1 MTRLEARWGS
11 LTDAM
16 SSSGNVPWRRPRPV
30 TWLAITAAAL
40 LLAVAAA
47 AAAGAMRTLGV
58 PFPGLFVDPYAA
70 FSNVSMQSWDLD
82 GVPLK
87 YPDSLVAIEGQPLPR
102 DVPFPSR
109 PAAARFAALMQTGA
123 TQVRL
128 TFSTTEGP
136 REVTRPLLKL
146 GTHEVGFF
154 FGFYA
159 VVALFLLWTG
169 GMVLLMSGHRPG
181 ARAYAAWT
189 VGAYLLFLT
198 FYDYHTTAR
207 FPAAF
212 SLGGVGF
219 DLGFLWLAYA
229 FPEPP
234 KRGRRELRAALLVVT
249 AWGLGAAVWMGVSP
263 WLGHDASTTRLV
275 VGRGVPVSMAVMLV
289 SILLRLGRGIGRERA
304 ELLSAAWGLAAAPAT
319 LAVGFFIALASGSGV
334 VHLFVPF
341 VIPLLPLSIGFA
353 LVRHNILETDVVL
366 SRRLLA
372 GPIVLASLGGTLL
385 AWLALRL
392 LVREGVET
400 WLPTLLSMPV
410 LLGGLIAFNRFS
422 LWLFFPAAAQFRP
435 SIEQL
440 SDQLS
445 SLHELSAIRQ
455 AVETVVSRWLPT
467 SGPVR
472 VLDARELSLVPS
484 LPENTQE
491 RLNVGQYVWTLD
503 TPWQRMLVVPM
514 RSLARLRGV
523 LVLPPKHRSALYTS
537 EDLTLL
543 ATIASLGAVSL
554 HHAEALKELEALR
567 RSDVEATRDD
577 KRFTLGLLG
586 AELSHEIAYPL
597 NFFRYLLKRSSK
609 GHALEP
615 QDVEIGSEEVA
626 RLERMLVTLRKLK
639 SPGPQLAPVPLVGP
653 LNRALELIRESLD
666 EKRISV
672 ILEVPE
678 NLVVLTDPDMLLQ
691 VFANLLRNGAQAVE
705 PGGRIGVRAAQAEG
719 GLKVECWDAGPGVPE
734 ALRDGIWN
742 PWVTTKEGGSGLGLA
757 ITQRLVSSLGW
768 RISLERTEEITIF
781 CLHVPDHA
789 RVILTA
795 TTISALND
803 LSSEQD

>member
-1 MTRLEARWGS
+1 MP
-11 LTDAM
+11 
-16 SSSGNVPWRRPRPV
+16 SSGNVPWRPLRPT
-30 TWLAITAAAL
+30 TWLAVTAVAL

-47 AAAGAMRTLGV
+47 AAVNAWHTFGK
-58 PFPGLFVDPYAA
+58 PFPGLLVDPYAD
-70 FSNVSMQSWDLD
+70 FSNVSMPSWALE
-82 GVPLK
+82 GLPLK
-87 YPDSLVAIEGQPLPR
+87 YPDRLVAIDGQPLPR
-102 DVPFPSR
+102 DLPFPAR
-109 PAAARFAALMQTGA
+109 AAAERIASRARDGA
-123 TQVRL
+123 TEARL
-128 TFSTTEGP
+128 TFAAPEGP
-136 REVTRPLLKL
+136 LEVTRPLTRL
-146 GTHEVGFF
+146 GTNEVGFF

-169 GMVLLMSGHRPG
+169 GVVLVMAGHRPG

-207 FPAAF
+207 LPAAF

-234 KRGRRELRAALLVVT
+234 KRGRRALRAVLLAVT
-249 AWGLGAAVWMGVSP
+249 AWGLGAAVWMAVSP
-263 WLGHDASTTRLV
+263 WLGHDASFTRRV
-275 VGRGVPVSMAVMLV
+275 VGQGVPVSMAVLLL
-289 SILLRLGRGIGRERA
+289 SIVLRLGRSSGRERA

-319 LAVGFFIALASGSGV
+319 LAVGFFVALASGSGV

-341 VIPLLPLSIGFA
+341 IIPLLPLSIGFA
-353 LVRHNILETDVVL
+353 LVRHNILETDMVL

-372 GPIVLASLGGTLL
+372 GPIVLASLGGALL

-392 LVREGVET
+392 LVREGVEA
-400 WLPTLLSMPV
+400 WLPTLLAVPV
-410 LLGGLIAFNRFS
+410 LVGGFMACNRFT
-422 LWLFFPAAAQFRP
+422 LWLFFPAASQFRP

-445 SLHELSAIRQ
+445 SLHELPAIRQ
-455 AVETVVSRWLPT
+455 AVEAVVSRWLPT

-472 VLDARELSLVPS
+472 VLEASELPAVPNLPGDAL
-484 LPENTQE
+484 E
-491 RLNVGQYVWTLD
+491 RLNTGQHVWTLE

-514 RSLARLRGV
+514 RSLGRLRGA
-523 LVLPPKHRSALYTS
+523 LLLPPKHQAALYTS

-554 HHAEALKELEALR
+554 HHAEALKELDALR
-567 RSDVEATRDD
+567 RSDVEATRDE

-597 NFFRYLLKRSSK
+597 NFFRYLLKRSGK

-639 SPGPQLAPVPLVGP
+639 SPAPQLAPVALMGP
-653 LNRALELIRESLD
+653 LNRALELIREPLED
-666 EKRISV
+666 KRIAVSV
-672 ILEVPE
+672 EVPE
-678 NLVVLTDPDMLLQ
+678 DLVVLADPDMVLQ
-691 VFANLLRNGAQAVE
+691 VFANLLRNGVQAVE
-705 PGGRIGVRAAQAEG
+705 AGGRIGVRAALAEG
-719 GLKVECWDAGPGVPE
+719 VLRVECWDSGPGVPE
-734 ALRDGIWN
+734 ALRDSIWN

-768 RISLERTEEITIF
+768 RISLERKEERTCF
-781 CLHVPDHA
+781 CIHVPDRA
-789 RVILTA
+789 RLTA
-795 TTISALND
+795 PQAPASAA
-803 LSSEQD
+803 SA

>member
-1 MTRLEARWGS
+1 MPS
-11 LTDAM
+11 P
-16 SSSGNVPWRRPRPV
+16 GNVPRRRPWPV
-30 TWLAITAAAL
+30 TWLSITAVAL

-47 AAAGAMRTLGV
+47 AVVLAWRTLGA
-58 PFPGLFVDPYAA
+58 PFPGLFVDPYAD
-70 FSNVSMQSWDLD
+70 FSNVSMPSWALD
-82 GVPLK
+82 GAPLQ
-87 YPDSLVAIEGQPLPR
+87 YPDRLVAIAGQPLPR

-109 PAAARFAALMQTGA
+109 VAAARLAELEREGA

-128 TFSTTEGP
+128 TFSAPEGT

-169 GMVLLMSGHRPG
+169 AVVLVMAGHRPG
-181 ARAYAAWT
+181 ARAFAAWT
-189 VGAYLLFLT
+189 AGAYLLFLT
-198 FYDYHTTAR
+198 FYDYHTTAVL
-207 FPAAF
+207 PAAF
-212 SLGGVGF
+212 SVGGVGF

-234 KRGRRELRAALLVVT
+234 RRGRRVLRAVLLAVT
-249 AWGLGAAVWMGVSP
+249 AWGVGAAVWMAVSP

-275 VGRGVPVSMAVMLV
+275 VGQGVPASMAVLLV
-289 SILLRLGRGIGRERA
+289 SIILRLGRGSGRERA
-304 ELLSAAWGLAAAPAT
+304 ELLSAAWGLIVAPAA
-319 LAVGFFIALASGSGV
+319 LAVGFFVALASGSGA

-341 VIPLLPLSIGFA
+341 IIPLLPLSIGFA
-353 LVRHNILETDVVL
+353 LVCHNILETDVVL

-372 GPIVLASLGGTLL
+372 GPIVLASVGGTLL

-400 WLPTLLSMPV
+400 WLPTLLCAP
-410 LLGGLIAFNRFS
+410 LLVGGLIAFNRFS
-422 LWLFFPAAAQFRP
+422 LWLFFPAASQFRP

-445 SLHELSAIRQ
+445 SLHELPAIRQ
-455 AVETVVSRWLPT
+455 AVEAVVSRWLPT

-472 VLDARELSLVPS
+472 VLAQGELSSVPHLPEDARE
-484 LPENTQE
+484 
-491 RLNVGQYVWTLD
+491 RLNAGQHVWTME

-514 RSLARLRGV
+514 RSLGRLRGV
-523 LVLPPKHRSALYTS
+523 LLLPPKHQSALYTS

-554 HHAEALKELEALR
+554 HHAEALKELDALR
-567 RSDVEATRDD
+567 RSDVEATRDE

-597 NFFRYLLKRSSK
+597 NFFRYLLKRSGK

-653 LNRALELIRESLD
+653 LKRALELIREPLED
-666 EKRISV
+666 KRLTVS
-672 ILEVPE
+672 LEVPE
-678 NLVVLTDPDMLLQ
+678 DLVVLADADMMLQ

-705 PGGRIGVRAAQAEG
+705 PGGRIGVRAVAVAEG
-719 GLKVECWDAGPGVPE
+719 LRVECWDSGPGVPE
-734 ALRDGIWN
+734 ALRDSIWN

-768 RISLERTEEITIF
+768 RISLERKEERTCF
-781 CLHVPDHA
+781 CLHVPDRA
-789 RVILTA
+789 LLLPPLA
-795 TTISALND
+795 AASAA
-803 LSSEQD
+803 SA